1 MKTKQTL
8 KVFCNSSLALSCLFL
23 ASCGSYEMT
32 TPVTSSQQIS
42 KMSGVPSV
50 SGKPALRTPS
60 KIGVVRT
67 GRTNSLD
74 FSDASK
80 QLKSEG
86 QIESIQNID
95 AFVSESDYYQINDV
109 LAKRAKL
116 INDTRFLGLDVLV
129 VCDQE
134 TKSDDSLSL
143 LGIATLGILD
153 AGVRKQDTQLTVL
166 CMDARTGYVYGVMGR
181 QEDGHAGKF
190 ELFGMNAIGS
200 PDRSHI
206 VQTTHRDAMKE
217 FPNFWKQL
225 ADKYDRK
232 R

>member
-1 MKTKQTL
+1 MKTKPTFKL
-8 KVFCNSSLALSCLFL
+8 FCKSSLLLSSLLL

-32 TPVTSSQQIS
+32 TPITSSQQIS
-42 KMSGVPSV
+42 KMSGVPGV

-60 KIGVVRT
+60 RIGVVST

-74 FSDASK
+74 FAEAGK

-86 QIESIQNID
+86 QIESIQNLD
-95 AFVSESDYYQINDV
+95 TFVSENDYYQINDV

-116 INDTRFLGLDVLV
+116 INDTKFLGLDVLV
-129 VCDQE
+129 ICDQE
-134 TKSDDSLSL
+134 TQSDHTPSL

-153 AGVRKQDTQLTVL
+153 LGVRKQDTQLTVL

-181 QEDGHAGKF
+181 QEDGHAGRF
-190 ELFGMNAIGS
+190 QLFGMDALGD
-200 PDRSHI
+200 PDRSHL
-206 VQTTHRDAMKE
+206 VRTTRSDAAKE
-217 FPNFWKQL
+217 FPKFWKQI
-225 ADKYDRK
+225 ADKYDGK